1 MFGCSRFRR
10 EEMRSAGACAASLSP
25 NPAAML
31 SAHEALQRSFRK
43 RPFRSRLAL
52 QMFVVAGIVLN
63 AIVTGALS
71 GPYDRYLARVIWLIL
86 FVGLVCICCIMRV
99 HTHKQVFK
107 SHKAR

>member
-1 MFGCSRFRR
+1 
-10 EEMRSAGACAASLSP
+10 
-25 NPAAML
+25 
-31 SAHEALQRSFRK
+31 
-43 RPFRSRLAL
+43 
-52 QMFVVAGIVLN
+52 LN

-86 FVGLVCICCIMRV
+86 FVGLVSICCIMRV